1 VSEPPAPD
9 RRPAPAAAAPPWLGW
24 VQALQSIAQAGLTYA
39 EDPYD
44 IARYRQVRHLA
55 AEIAAG
61 QTGGRG
67 EAIEDLFAAARGY
80 PTPKLDVRAAVI
92 VEGRIL
98 LVEERDGGGWSL
110 PGGWAD
116 VGESA
121 AEAVVRET
129 HEEAGVDV
137 EAIKLIALL
146 DRARHGHP
154 QHPEYSYKAFFA
166 CRPRG
171 PLAPAGGAV
180 APAGGAV
187 APAAGAAAPAGGPV
201 APAASDVA
209 PTAGD
214 ETTAAAFFPRSSLPP
229 LSVARVT
236 PAQIEMAFA
245 HDANPERPTEF
256 D

>member
-1 VSEPPAPD
+1 
-9 RRPAPAAAAPPWLGW
+9 

-129 HEEAGVDV
+129 REEAGVDV
-137 EAIKLIALL
+137 DATKLIALL

-154 QHPEYSYKAFFA
+154 HHPEYSLKAFFA
-166 CRPRG
+166 CRLR
-171 PLAPAGGAV
+171 
-180 APAGGAV
+180 
-187 APAAGAAAPAGGPV
+187 GPV
-201 APAASDVA
+201 APAGSDVA
-209 PTAGD
+209 PTGGD
-214 ETTAAAFFPRSSLPP
+214 ETTAAGFFARTSLPP

-245 HDANPERPTEF
+245 HHAEPGLPTEF